1 MALTGVHLL
10 LTDATGSL
18 PIQANHRFDR
28 LLIDAPCS
36 GLGVLRRHPELR
48 WRRQP
53 EDFSRFARLQQAI
66 LRQAAPYLAP
76 GGILLYIT
84 CTTAAEENEQVV
96 QEFLDHQPEFA
107 VHSPAAA
114 LPPEAQHLI
123 DPQGY
128 FRTLPE
134 RDGLDGFFAAA
145 LIKNG

>member
-18 PIQANHRFDR
+18 PLQANHRFER

-53 EDFSRFARLQQAI
+53 EDFGRFAGLQQAI

-96 QEFLDHQPEFA
+96 QDFLDHQPEFSL
-107 VHSPAAA
+107 HSPAAA
-114 LPPEAQHLI
+114 LPPEAQQLYRFAGLFPHPAGAGR
-123 DPQGY
+123 DWTV
-128 FRTLPE
+128 FLP
-134 RDGLDGFFAAA
+134 RP
-145 LIKNG
+145 